1 MPDQCTTEVA
11 SAAAARTAA
20 GCLLPSRLQRSSR
33 IGATD
38 VAEQENIVCALV
50 RSHGR
55 YFIGS
60 GSKSEA
66 SGCRDWILRHLAH
79 LGTDSPTAPSHSLCR
94 AGWWPFS
101 TAHPLDLLTI
111 QFLPARE
118 GAQPRVSRQVLC
130 RPATCLP
137 PATTRLFRPV
147 FAPSG

>member
-11 SAAAARTAA
+11 AASAARAAA

-38 VAEQENIVCALV
+38 VAEQENRVCALV

-55 YFIGS
+55 DSIGS
-60 GSKSEA
+60 GSESEA

-94 AGWWPFS
+94 ARWWPFS
-101 TAHPLDLLTI
+101 RPHALDFLTI
-111 QFLPARE
+111 QFLSACE
-118 GAQPRVSRQVLC
+118 GGQPRVRRQVL
-130 RPATCLP
+130 RWPATRFP
-137 PATTRLFRPV
+137 RQATRVLR
-147 FAPSG
+147 